1 MIFHFFTNWCT
12 SRDLNPGSDLGR
24 VESYQAGPEVLL
36 IIRELST
43 QNLHHV
49 FSEGP
54 ERSSFAHAK
63 IFDYYRKMF
72 LEICIKAT
80 FNRIEIL

>member
-1 MIFHFFTNWCT
+1 MIFSLPFIEKWCT

-24 VESYQAGPEVLL
+24 VESYQAGPEVQV
-36 IIRELST
+36 IRRELST

-54 ERSSFAHAK
+54 ERSSFAHTN
-63 IFDYYRKMF
+63 FFNYCRKMF
-72 LEICIKAT
+72 REICSK
-80 FNRIEIL
+80 

>member
-1 MIFHFFTNWCT
+1 MIFSLPFIKKWCT

-24 VESYQAGPEVLL
+24 VESYQAGPEVHV

-54 ERSSFAHAK
+54 ERSSFAHVKLLIIAK
-63 IFDYYRKMF
+63 KCFERFVGKKIHIY
-72 LEICIKAT
+72 
-80 FNRIEIL
+80 